1 MSKLTDNLGDSFVET
16 ADLDADQSGEQ
27 NAAATDTVEQNAAAL
42 DAEGL
47 DATVIDTVEQNAAAS
62 NTEDADTAVADTDEQ
77 AATASETGEQDTAT
91 ADTDEQN
98 TSAAVVSDPTL
109 LQIADILTEF
119 SDTRSRWTD
128 QETLA
133 EPEIDP
139 EIQAF
144 HEFIKSLELEQAAS
158 ELQEPFDQYDETVE
172 FIGQS
177 GQLVD
182 QFGNTIDG
190 SDEQLA
196 QNLQDTAA
204 ILADDQYQSGTGYP
218 AGPDARSVKP
228 SDAEYSRLKAWRAE
242 RYGGSNRRLE
252 RGARRQA
259 DTTSQQAYPYR
270 QSLEPAPIASA
281 SSYDSDPTLYESS
294 VASARPAS
302 MLRQSTVDQQAL
314 PGRKPISRRA
324 FIGATALAGTALV
337 AGTLFVLNRISA
349 LGWFDPNNPDSSFG
363 LPNLGEFRLDEFIA
377 PGQKYAR
384 GLWLDSKKLLFGQL
398 GETQQL
404 RAAAGQNHAI
414 LDEADFFSS
423 DESIATVDTFGL
435 VTAQGFGSCEV
446 GVGAGE
452 HIITCKVQV
461 AERWAALTFDD
472 GPMESTRVL
481 LDGLR
486 ERGVQVTFF
495 VVGNMAEGKPDILQ
509 QMLTDGHEIGNH
521 TYNHQGS
528 PDVLE
533 NQLSRTDEIVRNAT
547 GFTPTMMRPPGGF
560 IYDITKNCGKS
571 VIMWSVDPKDWLH
584 RDTDVDFENVMSGR
598 YSGSII
604 LLHDIYSPSVEA
616 GLWVIDAMTAE
627 GYAFVTVGELLNH
640 PLAGEVY
647 YEGPETPR
655 AIKWMNDAWA
665 AEIQPTLLN

>member
-1 MSKLTDNLGDSFVET
+1 MKQRLTENLDDSSLET
-16 ADLDADQSGEQ
+16 TDLDVDQAGEQ
-27 NAAATDTVEQNAAAL
+27 NAEASET
-42 DAEGL
+42 EGL
-47 DATVIDTVEQNAAAS
+47 EATVIDTGMQSAAA
-62 NTEDADTAVADTDEQ
+62 ADM
-77 AATASETGEQDTAT
+77 
-91 ADTDEQN
+91 
-98 TSAAVVSDPTL
+98 SDPTL
-109 LQIADILTEF
+109 LKIADILTEF
-119 SDTRSRWTD
+119 SETRSRWTD
-128 QETLA
+128 QETPE

-144 HEFIKSLELEQAAS
+144 HEFIKSLELEQAAT
-158 ELQEPFDQYDETVE
+158 ELQEPFDQYNETVE

-182 QFGNTIDG
+182 QFGNIIDG
-190 SDEQLA
+190 SDELLA

-204 ILADDQYQSGTGYP
+204 TLTDDQYQPDTGYP
-218 AGPDARSVKP
+218 AGPDARSGKP

-242 RYGGSNRRLE
+242 RYGSSNKRLE
-252 RGARRQA
+252 RGAKRQA
-259 DTTSQQAYPYR
+259 DLTNQQAYPYR
-270 QSLEPAPIASA
+270 QSLEPEPIASV
-281 SSYDSDPTLYESS
+281 SSYDSDPSLYESS

-302 MLRQSTVDQQAL
+302 MLRQSTVDQQTL
-314 PGRKPISRRA
+314 SGRKPISRRA

-423 DESIATVDTFGL
+423 DESIATVDAFGL

-495 VVGNMAEGKPDILQ
+495 VVGNMAESKTDILQ
-509 QMLTDGHEIGNH
+509 QMLADGHEIGNH

-533 NQLSRTDEIVRNAT
+533 NQLSRTDEIIRNAT

-616 GLWVIDAMTAE
+616 GLWVVDAMTAE
-627 GYAFVTVGELLNH
+627 GYAFVTVSELLNH
-640 PLAGEVY
+640 PLAGEIY

-655 AIKWMNDAWA
+655 AIKWMNDVWA
-665 AEIQPTLLN
+665 SEIQPTLLN